1 MSQNQLHDGPMIK
14 QIRDLTIDLRDVQIF
29 ALSWFLGLGVIS
41 HRFEAINLQT
51 MIIAIVGGLSIQY
64 LADIFFRKKETVE
77 LISRSALITGLGLCL
92 LLRTHSLAIMGF
104 AVGCAILSKFLIK
117 YRGKHLF
124 NPANFG
130 IIAVLCLTD
139 QAWISPGQ
147 WGESFSL
154 ALLFVGIGGLI
165 LSWLGRWETTAVF
178 LLVYSVGILAR
189 NTFLGFGTDIFWH
202 ELNSG
207 SLLLFAFFMLS
218 DPRSIP
224 DGKWGRII
232 WASAIALLT
241 LFLKYQFFLATAPFL
256 ALFICSFLTPV
267 FDYFWQGKRFQWH
280 WTTYQLGGNENETVQ
295 I

>member
-1 MSQNQLHDGPMIK
+1 MIK
-14 QIRDLTIDLRDVQIF
+14 QIPELTIDLRDVQVF
-29 ALSWFLGLGVIS
+29 ALSWFLGLGVMS
-41 HRFEAINLQT
+41 HRFETLNAETMVVAI
-51 MIIAIVGGLSIQY
+51 IGALSLQY
-64 LADIFFRKKETVE
+64 LAFFFLKKKETVE

-92 LLRTHSLAIMGF
+92 LLRTHSLAIMGL

-154 ALLFVGIGGLI
+154 ALLFVGMGGLI

-189 NTFLGFGTDIFWH
+189 NTFLGLETDIFWH

-224 DGKWGRII
+224 DAKWGRMI

-241 LFLKYQFFLATAPFL
+241 LFLKYQLFLATAPFF

-267 FDYFWQGKRFQWH
+267 FDYFWQGKRFH
-280 WTTYQLGGNENETVQ
+280 WNGKSYQLGGNENETVQ